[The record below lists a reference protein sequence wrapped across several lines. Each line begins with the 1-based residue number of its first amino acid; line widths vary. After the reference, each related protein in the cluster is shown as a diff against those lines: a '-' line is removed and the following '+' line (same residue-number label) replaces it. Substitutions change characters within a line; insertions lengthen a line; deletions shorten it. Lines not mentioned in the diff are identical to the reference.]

1 MATAVS
7 VSCTII
13 AVQHLKFSECMFV
26 LDAEDSNPKRNFS
39 CTEKKFFPSQN
50 THAKSLVYRIYQ
62 HSIIPRYLQ

>member
-1 MATAVS
+1 
-7 VSCTII
+7 
-13 AVQHLKFSECMFV
+13 MFV

-50 THAKSLVYRIYQ
+50 TRAKSLVYRIYQ